1 MGELLTETSYV
12 LQRQRLPKKQLGQIT
27 QYTHLE
33 KKITY
38 ITKMKT
44 FVAIAVAAC
53 VIPAA
58 LSTFDLSG
66 ISFPVLFGGS
76 SSSTAASGLA
86 ITGLS
91 SGTAAIAG
99 LGGVVAAIGAGAIL
113 GGLARA
119 ATRRGKRSVIDDEQV
134 GEQFIFDALSKMDE
148 LDCGKRYVCELAAT
162 PIQLLSQS
170 EVTSLLLFQTQVD
183 QPESAQTS
191 FNEAIRLGALTRNPL
206 ACERRYATC
215 PTKTQE

>member
-1 MGELLTETSYV
+1 
-12 LQRQRLPKKQLGQIT
+12 LPKKQLGPLNT
-27 QYTHLE
+27 NLD
-33 KKITY
+33 KKTIY

-44 FVAIAVAAC
+44 FVAIAIAAC

-58 LSTFDLSG
+58 YSTFGVDLSG

-183 QPESAQTS
+183 QPESAQAS

>member
-1 MGELLTETSYV
+1 LVKLLN
-12 LQRQRLPKKQLGQIT
+12 
-27 QYTHLE
+27 THIL

-119 ATRRGKRSVIDDEQV
+119 ATRRGKRSVIDDEQI

-148 LDCGKRYVCELAAT
+148 KDCGKRYVCELAAT

-170 EVTSLLLFQTQVD
+170 EVTSLLLFQTQQVD
-183 QPESAQTS
+183 QPEAAKSS
-191 FNEAIRLGALTRNPL
+191 FNEAIRLGALTRSPL

-215 PTKTQE
+215 PTKVQE

>member
-1 MGELLTETSYV
+1 LVKLLN
-12 LQRQRLPKKQLGQIT
+12 
-27 QYTHLE
+27 THILK

-66 ISFPVLFGGS
+66 ISFPVLFGSS

-119 ATRRGKRSVIDDEQV
+119 ATRRGKRSVIDDEQI

-148 LDCGKRYVCELAAT
+148 KDCGKRYVCELAAT

-170 EVTSLLLFQTQVD
+170 EVTSLLLFQTQQQVD
-183 QPESAQTS
+183 QPEAAKSS
-191 FNEAIRLGALTRNPL
+191 FNEAIRLGALTRSPL

-215 PTKTQE
+215 PTKVQE

>member
-66 ISFPVLFGGS
+66 ISFPVLFGTS

-86 ITGLS
+86 IT
-91 SGTAAIAG
+91 G

-183 QPESAQTS
+183 QPESAQAS

>member
-1 MGELLTETSYV
+1 MVKLLN
-12 LQRQRLPKKQLGQIT
+12 
-27 QYTHLE
+27 THIL

-119 ATRRGKRSVIDDEQV
+119 ATRRGKRSVIDDEQI

-148 LDCGKRYVCELAAT
+148 KDCGKRYVCELAAT

-170 EVTSLLLFQTQVD
+170 EVTSLLLFQTQQVD
-183 QPESAQTS
+183 QPEAAKSS
-191 FNEAIRLGALTRNPL
+191 FNEAIRLGALTRSPL

-215 PTKTQE
+215 PTKVQE

>member
-1 MGELLTETSYV
+1 MGIQRWSFQEKLATLTKTTELD
-12 LQRQRLPKKQLGQIT
+12 KKTI
-27 QYTHLE
+27 
-33 KKITY
+33 Y

-44 FVAIAVAAC
+44 FVAIAIAAC

-58 LSTFDLSG
+58 YSTFGVDLSG

-99 LGGVVAAIGAGAIL
+99 LGAIGAGAIL

-183 QPESAQTS
+183 QPESAQAS

>member
-1 MGELLTETSYV
+1 M
-12 LQRQRLPKKQLGQIT
+12 T
-27 QYTHLE
+27 QA
-33 KKITY
+33 
-38 ITKMKT
+38 
-44 FVAIAVAAC
+44 AIAIAAY
-53 VIPAA
+53 
-58 LSTFDLSG
+58 STFGVDLSG

-119 ATRRGKRSVIDDEQV
+119 ATRRGKRSVIDDEQI

-148 LDCGKRYVCELAAT
+148 KDCGKRYVCELAAT

-170 EVTSLLLFQTQVD
+170 EVTSLLLFQTQQQVD
-183 QPESAQTS
+183 QPEAAKSS
-191 FNEAIRLGALTRNPL
+191 FNEAIRLGALTRSPL

-215 PTKTQE
+215 PIQLLS